1 MKLLHKFAGLALFL
15 SFGLVSCEEK
25 EVVNG
30 TNTLSVEPSETIT
43 FKASGNKAVELTVI
57 TDAEEWEYTVP
68 EWIDA
73 TREGDVLSVNA
84 KDNDSED
91 SKAGRI
97 TFTAGN
103 AKPVNISVLQE
114 SVGGTIDDGGD
125 DGDDEDLPEKGPG
138 ISFKDQSDATDA
150 DLKIGKETTVVA
162 NMTVTLSEASDAAV
176 TVEVS
181 VDKDYLAEY
190 DYEHGTSSTI
200 LPDGVATADA
210 WTVTIPAGETSS
222 AFSVS
227 IDGSTLEYNTS
238 YLLPLTI
245 KVTEGEATVMKSASR
260 VNYMIVRQNPKEVKQ
275 MVMFEIND
283 VNPLNALEVKLED
296 GSYFMDAVVLF
307 SGNIAWDANA
317 IGPNGETGS
326 VRFNARTG
334 EDPCNS
340 NISAL
345 LAEPEV
351 YIKPLHDAGIKVYMG
366 IMPHHT
372 PASISSLS
380 DQGCEAFAKDMAQ
393 IVYDCYL
400 DGVLLDEEYAYDGG
414 YGVPTP
420 WWTENSHGASYFA
433 YQLKKQMKDVCPWPT
448 DVAVFDFSVHCG
460 NSVTDHV
467 DGTKHGP
474 EEFVDIL
481 VPNYGSRSEP
491 YTGMTYKNC
500 GYAATELNLGYSNIS
515 ESVARAAKDAGYGWL
530 MWFAYNPP
538 QSSYK
543 NTATPNAESYFN
555 EASKGAYG
563 QELQPIT
570 HYYKKQGEGLLDPT
584 RYAY

>member
-15 SFGLVSCEEK
+15 SFGLVACEEK

-114 SVGGTIDDGGD
+114 SVDGTIDDGGD

-260 VNYMIVRQNPKEVKQ
+260 VNYTIVRQNPKEVKQ
-275 MVMFEIND
+275 MVCFETND

-296 GSYFMDAVVLF
+296 GSYFFDAVVLF
-307 SGNIAWDANA
+307 SGNFGWDA
-317 IGPNGETGS
+317 ETQR
-326 VRFNARTG
+326 VEFNSRTG
-334 EDPCNS
+334 EDVINK
-340 NISAL
+340 NNETL
-345 LAEPEV
+345 VAEWET
-351 YIKPLHDAGIKVYMG
+351 YLKPLRDAGMKVYMG
-366 IMPHHT
+366 LLPHHT
-372 PASISSLS
+372 RAGITTLS
-380 DQGCEAFAKDMAQ
+380 EYGCEEFAKDMAQ
-393 IVYDCYL
+393 IIKDCQL
-400 DGVLLDEEYAYDGG
+400 DGVFLDEEYVGSDGG
-414 YGVPTP
+414 PYDEKWFTP
-420 WWTENSHGASYFA
+420 AAGGSYFA
-433 YQLKKQMKDVCPWPT
+433 YQMSKQMDAVCDWET
-448 DVAVFDFSVHCG
+448 EVVVYQFGLSCG
-460 NSVTDHV
+460 STVE
-467 DGTKHGP
+467 DGGVSHLPG
-474 EEFVDIL
+474 EFVDIC
-481 VPNYGSRSEP
+481 VCDYPSGPAYP
-491 YTGMTYKNC
+491 YDGMTNKDC
-500 GYAATELNLGYSNIS
+500 VYASRELNLGRGSIT
-515 ESVARAAKDAGYGWL
+515 ESVARSAKEQGYGWL
-530 MWFAYNPP
+530 MWFAYAPP
-538 QSSYK
+538 QSTYK
-543 NTATPNAESYFN
+543 TSVETSNAESEFN
-555 EASKGAYG
+555 SAAMGAYG
-563 QELQPIT
+563 QGIQPIT
-570 HYYKKQGEGLLDPT
+570 HYYKKQGDGGLLDPT